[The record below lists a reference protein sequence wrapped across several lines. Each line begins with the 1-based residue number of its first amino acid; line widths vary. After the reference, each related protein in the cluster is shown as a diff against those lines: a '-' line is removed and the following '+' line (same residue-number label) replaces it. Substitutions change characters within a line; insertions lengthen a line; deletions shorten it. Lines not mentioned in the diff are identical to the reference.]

1 MLNRRYALLGWAV
14 WRVAMVMAKRR
25 AKGMVPSEG
34 RRSRSVR
41 LVAVVPALLAAGAA
55 AWLFLRHRESEPDVA
70 PNESESD
77 VAPNDDEPV
86 G

>member
-14 WRVAMVMAKRR
+14 WRVTMVMAKRR
-25 AKGMVPSEG
+25 AKGMAPTEG
-34 RRSRSVR
+34 RSRSVR

-55 AWLFLRHRESEPDVA
+55 VWLFLRHRESEPDLA
-70 PNESESD
+70 PNEWEPD
-77 VAPNDDEPV
+77 GAPNDGEPV

>member
-34 RRSRSVR
+34 RSRSVR

-55 AWLFLRHRESEPDVA
+55 VWLFLRHREREPDVA
-70 PNESESD
+70 PDDWEPD
-77 VAPNDDEPV
+77 VAPDDAEPV